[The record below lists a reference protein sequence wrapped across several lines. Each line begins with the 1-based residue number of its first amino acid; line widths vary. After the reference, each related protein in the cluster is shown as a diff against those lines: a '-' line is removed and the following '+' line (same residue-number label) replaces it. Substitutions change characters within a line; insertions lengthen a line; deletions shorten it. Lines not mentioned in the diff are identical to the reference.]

1 MILSDV
7 WCFNNNENSDVS
19 IVWGIV
25 GSICMFSS
33 QLQEC
38 RRHYIGLLFVVANKI
53 IFPFFY
59 LTIQTFGIQDRLFH
73 TGPCFTK
80 SRLLFAAFW
89 KIAVVVTQTGRVVS
103 KFFLGFFV
111 DLHQRL
117 GHTSQYIVALVQ
129 TWFGIGIVLFALHE
143 INVLRPALLSD

>member
-1 MILSDV
+1 MIVQDV
-7 WCFNNNENSDVS
+7 CCINSNENSAVKHCWLDLCVFYPGTG
-19 IVWGIV
+19 VQGWYLYFGWLLLLLL
-25 GSICMFSS
+25 
-33 QLQEC
+33 LQD
-38 RRHYIGLLFVVANKI
+38 KI
-53 IFPFFY
+53 IFLLNF
-59 LTIQTFGIQDRLFH
+59 IHTFDRHDRLFH

-89 KIAVVVTQTGRVVS
+89 KITVVVTQTGRVVS

-111 DLHQRL
+111 DLHQRF